1 VRNLSSVIDAETI
14 LRDIWLDG
22 QSDIP
27 RDEYTDVMRKLWNWR
42 EKMFAVIKISHDE
55 YKKNSS
61 SNSSDST

>member
-27 RDEYTDVMRKLWNWR
+27 RDEYTDVMRKLWNRR
-42 EKMFAVIKISHDE
+42 EKMFPVIKISRDE
-55 YKKNSS
+55 YEKNSIS
-61 SNSSDST
+61 DSSDST